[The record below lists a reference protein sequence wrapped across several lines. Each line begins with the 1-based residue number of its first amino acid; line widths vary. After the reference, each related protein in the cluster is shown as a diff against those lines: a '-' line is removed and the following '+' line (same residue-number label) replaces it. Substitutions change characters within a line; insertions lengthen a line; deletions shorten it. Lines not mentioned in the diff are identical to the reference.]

1 MNNKNSLPKYA
12 SKLMGKLA
20 QQFISP
26 NINNMSIDST
36 KDPKKEMEELKN
48 TFVQYDKYIRSII
61 DEKKHF
67 QKGDRGANY
76 LNQAS
81 KMSSQQKS
89 QIIKT
94 EEKMIKITLQQFI
107 NFDEKNKNNKNQG
120 PTLLL
125 NDNENIGLSID
136 DKVNELLKILE
147 HHNECVMERPYC
159 KNLQE
164 IIILEL
170 FLNFSQIGCSLNL
183 LSNEKSEKIKKIK
196 NYLKQLAG
204 NVQYDLFSS
213 PNYTLNYISQKL
225 IDIPEIYNGTNKSKK
240 LNLQSFFFPEE
251 SDSENSIPDYGEEEE
266 ESSEKSDGSCSEEV
280 LAEEINEEYSHK
292 LIFFDEKKKN
302 IVNISKGANEFTI
315 NPNESYIERKNYLMG
330 LRENAYDNI
339 IEIIK
344 TESILLPKYK
354 HTMNYEELIEQV
366 KEINEKKKKE
376 KETVIKDN
384 YIKFNSEDEDEYE
397 DDNCSQLI
405 SQIHTYSNQYIK
417 SFNKSLDHV
426 SIYKKN
432 NFLTSM
438 NLVNVFSKNRAF
450 KKIKEEFSAILN
462 IFPYLHQRQNSDLST
477 KKLHILKQKR
487 NDEFFNSYFD
497 NTVI

>member
-12 SKLMGKLA
+12 SKLIGKLT

-26 NINNMSIDST
+26 NVNNVSIDST

-48 TFVQYDKYIRSII
+48 TFVQYDKYIKSII

-67 QKGDRGANY
+67 QKGDRANY
-76 LNQAS
+76 LNQTS

-89 QIIKT
+89 QIMKT
-94 EEKMIKITLQQFI
+94 EEKMLKITLQQFI

-125 NDNENIGLSID
+125 NDKENIGLSNDEKI
-136 DKVNELLKILE
+136 NELLKILE

-159 KNLQE
+159 KNLQD

-170 FLNFSQIGCSLNL
+170 FLNFSQLGCSLNL
-183 LSNEKSEKIKKIK
+183 SSNEKSEKIKKIK
-196 NYLKQLAG
+196 NYLKQLTG

-225 IDIPEIYNGTNKSKK
+225 IDISELYNRNNKSNK
-240 LNLQSFFFPEE
+240 LNLQSFFSPEE
-251 SDSENSIPDYGEEEE
+251 SDSENSIPNYGEEEEE
-266 ESSEKSDGSCSEEV
+266 ESSEKSDDSCNEEV
-280 LAEEINEEYSHK
+280 VAEEINEEYSHK

-302 IVNISKGANEFTI
+302 IVNISRGANELTI
-315 NPNESYIERKNYLMG
+315 DPNESYIEKKNYLLK

-339 IEIIK
+339 IEIIN
-344 TESILLPKYK
+344 TESLLLPKYK
-354 HTMNYEELIEQV
+354 HTMNYEELIGQV

-376 KETVIKDN
+376 KENEINDN
-384 YIKFNSEDEDEYE
+384 YININSEDEDEYE

-405 SQIHTYSNQYIK
+405 SQIHTYSNKYIK
-417 SFNKSLDHV
+417 SYNKSLDHV
-426 SIYKKN
+426 SLYKKS
-432 NFLTSM
+432 NFPTSI
-438 NLVNVFSKNRAF
+438 NLVNILSKNTTL
-450 KKIKEEFSAILN
+450 KKIKEDFNDILN
-462 IFPYLHQRQNSDLST
+462 IFPYLPQRQNSDLSI